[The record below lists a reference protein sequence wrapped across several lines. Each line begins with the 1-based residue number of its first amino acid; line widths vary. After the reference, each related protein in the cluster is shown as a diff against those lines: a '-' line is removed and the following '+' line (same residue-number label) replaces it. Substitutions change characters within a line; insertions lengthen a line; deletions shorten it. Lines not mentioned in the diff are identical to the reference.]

1 MNKSVTRIGLA
12 VLTTL
17 LVLLVLW
24 QFRIVI
30 GYVFISLMLAATIRP
45 LFRHLAGRKV
55 IARIL
60 WSLAYIAVGVGLGYL
75 LFLVIRTSGAELQ
88 GLAES
93 VSEKDQW
100 IFPVWLGNSVNQFL
114 STRLPAPSVLLQAV
128 IGNEGELLLPA
139 LLGIAQ
145 GVGGLVSAI
154 AIILILSIYWGINQ
168 EHFERLW
175 LSLLPSD
182 QRKRA
187 RSIWRAIEPD
197 TGSYI
202 RGQFFHS
209 ILTGLI
215 LGIGFWLIGS
225 PYPVLIALLSALA
238 CMIPVVG
245 SVLALFPPL
254 LIGLFTSFQ
263 ITLFTGIYTLIVL
276 IAILIW
282 VKPRFVNK
290 RWDHP
295 ILTVVLIVALADAFG
310 ILGIIVAPPLSV
322 ILQILWSRLITHRVA
337 AGAATNITDL
347 QTRLNQLRETV
358 SEMEDLNVPLV
369 TSSMSRIT
377 NLMAEAEPVLVA
389 ASRVDPSSQLT
400 PGDPES
406 ITPTNPTG

>member
-310 ILGIIVAPPLSV
+310 IFGIIVAPPLSV

>member
-1 MNKSVTRIGLA
+1 MLKHIARIGLA

-17 LVLLVLW
+17 LVLLIIW

-45 LFRHLAGRKV
+45 LFMHLAGRRLM
-55 IARIL
+55 ARIL
-60 WSLAYIAVGVGLGYL
+60 WILFYIAVGAGLGYL
-75 LFLVIRTSGAELQ
+75 LFLAIKTSGSELQ
-88 GLAES
+88 RLAES

-100 IFPVWLGNSVNQFL
+100 ILPVWLGDSVNQFL
-114 STRLPAPSVLLQAV
+114 ATRLPSPSVLLQAI
-128 IGNEGELLLPA
+128 IGNEGELVLPA
-139 LLGIAQ
+139 LLSIAQ
-145 GVGGLVSAI
+145 GVGGVVAAI

-168 EHFERLW
+168 VHFERLW

-209 ILTGLI
+209 ILTGVV

-225 PYPVLIALLSALA
+225 PYPVLIAFLSALA

-245 SVLALFPPL
+245 SVLALLPPI

-282 VKPRFVNK
+282 IKPRFVNK

-295 ILTVVLIVALADAFG
+295 ILTVVLIIALADAFG
-310 ILGIIVAPPLSV
+310 IFGIIVAPPLSV
-322 ILQILWSRLITHRVA
+322 ILQILWSRLLTHRVA

-347 QTRLNQLRETV
+347 QIRLDQLRETV
-358 SEMEDLNVPLV
+358 SAMEDPNVPLV

-377 NLMAEAEPVLVA
+377 NLIAEAEPVLIAA
-389 ASRVDPSSQLT
+389 ASVDPSAQLS
-400 PGDPES
+400 PGDPEGMIPNNS
-406 ITPTNPTG
+406 TG

>member
-197 TGSYI
+197 TGTYI

-310 ILGIIVAPPLSV
+310 IFGIIVAPPLSV

-389 ASRVDPSSQLT
+389 ASRVDLSSQLT

>member
-75 LFLVIRTSGAELQ
+75 LFLVIRTSGAEFQ

-93 VSEKDQW
+93 VSGKDQW

-245 SVLALFPPL
+245 SVLALLPPL

-310 ILGIIVAPPLSV
+310 IFGIIVAPPLSV

>member
-202 RGQFFHS
+202 CGQFFHT

-245 SVLALFPPL
+245 SVLALLPPL

-310 ILGIIVAPPLSV
+310 IFGIIVAPPLSV

>member
-1 MNKSVTRIGLA
+1 MHKSIARIGLA

-55 IARIL
+55 IARLI
-60 WSLAYIAVGVGLGYL
+60 WILAYIAVVAGLGYL
-75 LFLVIRTSGAELQ
+75 LFLIIKTSGAELQ
-88 GLAES
+88 QLADS

-100 IFPVWLGNSVNQFL
+100 ILPAWLGNSVNQFL

-128 IGNEGELLLPA
+128 IGTEGELLLPTM
-139 LLGIAQ
+139 LGIAQ
-145 GVGGLVSAI
+145 GIGGFVAAI

-168 EHFERLW
+168 VHFERLW

-187 RSIWRAIEPD
+187 RSIWRTIEPD

-209 ILTGLI
+209 ILTGVI
-215 LGIGFWLIGS
+215 LGVGYWLMGS
-225 PYPVLIALLSALA
+225 PYPVLIAFLSALA

-245 SVLALFPPL
+245 SVLALLPPIL
-254 LIGLFTSFQ
+254 VGLFSSLQ
-263 ITLFTGIYTLIVL
+263 ITLFTGIFTLIVL

-295 ILTVVLIVALADAFG
+295 ILTVVLIVALADVFG
-310 ILGIIVAPPLSV
+310 IFGIIVAPPLSV
-322 ILQILWSRLITHRVA
+322 ILQILWRRLISHRVA

-347 QTRLNQLRETV
+347 QTRLDQLRETV
-358 SEMEDLNVPLV
+358 NEMEDQNVPLV
-369 TSSMSRIT
+369 TTTMARIT
-377 NLMAEAEPVLVA
+377 NLIAEAEPVLIA
-389 ASRVDPSSQLT
+389 ASRVDPSSQISKS
-400 PGDPES
+400 D
-406 ITPTNPTG
+406 

>member
-168 EHFERLW
+168 EHFERRW

-254 LIGLFTSFQ
+254 LIGLFTSYQ

>member
-1 MNKSVTRIGLA
+1 
-12 VLTTL
+12 
-17 LVLLVLW
+17 
-24 QFRIVI
+24 
-30 GYVFISLMLAATIRP
+30 
-45 LFRHLAGRKV
+45 
-55 IARIL
+55 
-60 WSLAYIAVGVGLGYL
+60 VGVGLGYL

-245 SVLALFPPL
+245 SVLALLPPL

-310 ILGIIVAPPLSV
+310 IFGIIVAPPLSV

>member
-45 LFRHLAGRKV
+45 LFSHLTGRKV
-55 IARIL
+55 ITRIF
-60 WSLAYIAVGVGLGYL
+60 WILAYIAVVAGLGYL
-75 LFLVIRTSGAELQ
+75 LFLIIKTSGAELQ
-88 GLAES
+88 QLAES
-93 VSEKDQW
+93 VSKKDQW
-100 IFPVWLGNSVNQFL
+100 IVPAWLGNSANQFL
-114 STRLPAPSVLLQAV
+114 STRLPAPSGLLQAV
-128 IGNEGELLLPA
+128 IGTEGELLLPA
-139 LLGIAQ
+139 MLGIAQ
-145 GVGGLVSAI
+145 GIGGFVAAI

-168 EHFERLW
+168 VHFERLW

-187 RSIWRAIEPD
+187 RSIWRTIEPD

-209 ILTGLI
+209 ILTGVI
-215 LGIGFWLIGS
+215 LGVGYWLMGS
-225 PYPVLIALLSALA
+225 PYPILIALLSALA

-245 SVLALFPPL
+245 SVLALLPPI
-254 LIGLFTSFQ
+254 LIGLFSSLQ
-263 ITLFTGIYTLIVL
+263 ITLLTGIFTLIIL

-310 ILGIIVAPPLSV
+310 IFGIIVAPPLSV

-337 AGAATNITDL
+337 AGAATNIVDL
-347 QTRLNQLRETV
+347 QVRLNKLKETV
-358 SEMEDLNVPLV
+358 IEMEDQNVPLV
-369 TSSMSRIT
+369 TTTMARIT
-377 NLMAEAEPVLVA
+377 NLIAEAEPVLIA
-389 ASRVDPSSQLT
+389 ASRVDPSSQIST
-400 PGDPES
+400 SDQDGIISNNSPE
-406 ITPTNPTG
+406 

>member
-1 MNKSVTRIGLA
+1 MRKHIARIGLA

-17 LVLLVLW
+17 LVLLVIW

-45 LFRHLAGRKV
+45 LFRHLAGRRLM
-55 IARIL
+55 ARIL
-60 WSLAYIAVGVGLGYL
+60 WMIVYIVVGVGLGFL
-75 LFLVIRTSGAELQ
+75 LFLVIKTSGSELQ
-88 GLAES
+88 RLAES

-114 STRLPAPSVLLQAV
+114 STRLPSPSVILQAIV
-128 IGNEGELLLPA
+128 GTKGELLLPK

-145 GVGGLVSAI
+145 GVGGAVAAI

-168 EHFERLW
+168 VHFERLW

-187 RSIWRAIEPD
+187 RSIWRAIETD

-209 ILTGLI
+209 ILTGVV
-215 LGIGFWLIGS
+215 LGIGFWTMGS
-225 PYPVLIALLSALA
+225 PYPVLIALVSALA

-245 SVLALFPPL
+245 SVLALLPPL

-290 RWDHP
+290 RWDNP
-295 ILTVVLIVALADAFG
+295 ILTVVLIIALADAFG

-322 ILQILWSRLITHRVA
+322 ILQILWRRLISHRVA

-347 QTRLNQLRETV
+347 QMRLETLRETV
-358 SEMEDLNVPLV
+358 SAMEDQNVPLV
-369 TSSMSRIT
+369 RSSMSRIT
-377 NLMAEAEPVLVA
+377 NLIAEAEPVLVA
-389 ASRVDPSSQLT
+389 AASVDPSSQLS
-400 PGDPES
+400 PGDPEGS
-406 ITPTNPTG
+406 NPNIAAG

>member
-245 SVLALFPPL
+245 SVLALLPPL

-310 ILGIIVAPPLSV
+310 IFGIIVAPPLSV

>member
-245 SVLALFPPL
+245 SVLALLPPL